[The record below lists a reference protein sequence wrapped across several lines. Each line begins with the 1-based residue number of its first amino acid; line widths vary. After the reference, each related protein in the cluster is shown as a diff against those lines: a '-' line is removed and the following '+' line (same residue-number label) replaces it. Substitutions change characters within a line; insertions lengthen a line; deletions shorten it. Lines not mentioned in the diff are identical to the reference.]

1 LFLTYALVSLVIR
14 IFGAKL
20 PERLGPRRSVT
31 SALVSM
37 AGGLAVFAAAPNV
50 ISLWIR
56 AFLIG
61 LWLLRTKLA
70 HAGSNRTERKSD
82 IQLAG

>member
-50 ISLWIR
+50 ISLW
-56 AFLIG
+56 
-61 LWLLRTKLA
+61 KLA